1 MRIGL
6 DWDGTVSADPIVFKE
21 VVQAF
26 LDGGHDVRVVT
37 WRTPPDEATGWGSNG
52 TWVDIEEI
60 FAIWGFKIPVVY
72 CSGRAKREYYRAD
85 VWIDDNPAAVV
96 FSLTVDP
103 RFEADPSAYNRDI
116 LVCERTGYEPVYVEW
131 EQVKGIHDV
140 PPIPA
145 SSSLAQTPKETLSA

>member
-6 DWDGTVSADPIVFKE
+6 DWDGTVSADPVAFGAVARVFLN
-21 VVQAF
+21 A
-26 LDGGHDVRVVT
+26 GHDISVVT
-37 WRTPPDEATGWGSNG
+37 WRSPPELAGGWVVDNR
-52 TWVDIEEI
+52 WIDIEGVFEN
-60 FAIWGFKIPVVY
+60 WGFRLPVVY
-72 CSGRAKREYYRAD
+72 CSGRAKRECFAAD

-103 RFEADPSAYNRDI
+103 RFESDANNYNKDI

-140 PPIPA
+140 PPIPRDN
-145 SSSLAQTPKETLSA
+145 SVGVTEEVV